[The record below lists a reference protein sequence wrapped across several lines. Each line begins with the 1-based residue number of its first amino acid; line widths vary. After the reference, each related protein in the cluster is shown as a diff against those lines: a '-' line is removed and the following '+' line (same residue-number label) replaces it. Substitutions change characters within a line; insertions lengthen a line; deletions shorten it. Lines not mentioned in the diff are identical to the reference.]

1 MMKQAERDNDMSI
14 RLVHDYYLKVLKW
27 PWQQYPSIP
36 WWLADTAEFT
46 TVKNDND
53 NSTRLSHDDWQ
64 IQQNIQQLK
73 MTMTTVPVY
82 PMMTGRYSRIYN
94 S

>member
-1 MMKQAERDNDMSI
+1 MMRQAERDNDMSI
-14 RLVHDYYLKVLKW
+14 RLIHDYYLKVK
-27 PWQQYPSIP
+27 S
-36 WWLADTAEFT
+36 DH
-46 TVKNDND
+46 D
-53 NSTRLSHDDWQ
+53 NSTRLSRDDWQ
-64 IQQNIQQLK
+64 ILQNIQQLK

>member
-1 MMKQAERDNDMSI
+1 
-14 RLVHDYYLKVLKW
+14 LT
-27 PWQQYPSIP
+27 
-36 WWLADTAEFT
+36 DTAEYT
-46 TVKNDND
+46 TVKNDHD
-53 NSTRLSHDDWQ
+53 NGTRLSHDDWQ